1 MSKFKS
7 VLVAGSI
14 SVAMLGLVGCGQEEQ
29 PKENNEQLTQTQK
42 DLEKTK
48 GELEAVKEQ
57 QNQQGTQEQ
66 QQTEQQP
73 VEEDMPNGDAM
84 YGLDS
89 DDIDMSV
96 SRDEVFDI
104 IETMEGS
111 MNTDVYEY
119 NEPEEKS
126 DGSFGLAFY
135 NKETG
140 ELAGSYTV
148 DKDGIPWKYD
158 EDGELIW

>member
-7 VLVAGSI
+7 VLVVGSI

-29 PKENNEQLTQTQK
+29 PKENDKQLTQTQK
-42 DLEKTK
+42 DLERTK

-57 QNQQGTQEQ
+57 QEQ

-73 VEEDMPNGDAM
+73 TEEDLPNGDAM
-84 YGLDS
+84 YGLDA
-89 DDIDMSV
+89 DDVDMSV
-96 SRDEVFDI
+96 SRDQVFNI
-104 IETMEGS
+104 IETMEGP